1 MAELTKEEALKALE
15 GMKIPILPID
25 HNWHQLFLE
34 GDKTESMIELE
45 KKINELVKHQSA
57 INSELNQLRKEKK
70 QTMASIVT
78 NMHEAE
84 EEEESGNM
92 HERSVTMDSINEQI
106 ASIEDE
112 LLDLPYRIDELNKE
126 LMAETMVSCFER
138 MHSNVDK
145 IAEINDW
152 MTEMKNELKRRIIR
166 KQNLEVV
173 DRNMFTYLEWMFKDN
188 VYGLFDIKKEDDS
201 DEDGSF
207 HEKNP
212 KTKNQ

>member
-152 MTEMKNELKRRIIR
+152 ITEMKNELKRRIIR